1 MATTLDSVL
10 AKFKNVHAPTT
21 SEFRNESLQ
30 TKIQV
35 PRINRLKKER
45 KKKSKLLV
53 LREIALDFDPVQGLE
68 TEQYNRDCKYRP
80 AISATT
86 MMLNLKELA
95 EVNEDTKRAILRKSG
110 MDITEWDTTDID
122 HLNKTDKEVFL
133 KHLYPSIY
141 TVNVCKVKLKS
152 IANNA
157 FGKDFRVKV
166 ERDRMTGQVIGDEPV
181 LLKLNR
187 FLNMIAS
194 EEYGVIAEENEKSH
208 KYTADEL
215 KDVRLKIRDR
225 TVLVSSD
232 RPANYIIAIE
242 IPLDERTEIP
252 SSFSLSGWERK
263 DFLEHMVLIPVSGK
277 LKIAI
282 DNYQNGTY
290 YKADIHDN
298 FLEIDMYCSNDEDK
312 MELGKNTTYE
322 KPSETIKDR
331 KDYDAFI
338 ESFREFMD
346 NDNNLEGIFQASNF
360 ISDFKSDTE
369 AALYDAIAAFI
380 PENDPRLT
388 ANVVHANAEVVNKM
402 YSDELIAKFDLD
414 LLEQGR
420 SSKEEAD
427 KEEGAIREAIA
438 QMGLGDEEDEDLL

>member
-1 MATTLDSVL
+1 
-10 AKFKNVHAPTT
+10 
-21 SEFRNESLQ
+21 
-30 TKIQV
+30 
-35 PRINRLKKER
+35 
-45 KKKSKLLV
+45 
-53 LREIALDFDPVQGLE
+53 
-68 TEQYNRDCKYRP
+68 
-80 AISATT
+80 

-360 ISDFKSDTE
+360 ISDFKADTE